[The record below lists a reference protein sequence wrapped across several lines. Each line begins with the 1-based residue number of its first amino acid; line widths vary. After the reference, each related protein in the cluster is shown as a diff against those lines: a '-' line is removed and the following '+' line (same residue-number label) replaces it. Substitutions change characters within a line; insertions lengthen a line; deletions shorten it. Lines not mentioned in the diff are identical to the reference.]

1 MATES
6 QKENK
11 MSKMDDYQLKSIV
24 SSEITDALNHFD
36 SEYSQDRIRAMDFY
50 MGEPFGNEVSGRS
63 SVVSTEVADTV
74 EAIMPNLMRVFTAN
88 DKYVRF
94 NARTSED
101 VEKAEQISDYV
112 NYVIN
117 HDNEGYKIMYNWFK
131 DALLFRLGVVK
142 YFYEEEENVT
152 EEEYNGL
159 SEEELAA
166 LLSNPD
172 IEIVEQQE
180 TVLNS
185 YMEDD
190 GTVVPL
196 ESSYD
201 LSVRVTEKKGKIKV
215 INVPPEE
222 FLVNKRATSLE
233 DAYFICHRTTMTV
246 SDLVAMGYDRD
257 EVEAHAG
264 KSDLSVDEERTNRFQ
279 DLEAVTGT
287 DAADPTLREVTY
299 YECIMNVDFDGDG
312 IAERRRVC
320 AIGSNGSHVLHNEP
334 FDHVPFAVVSPVL
347 MPHRLIGRSIYDMT
361 EDLQVIKS
369 TLLRQYLDS
378 VYSSTLPRM
387 IAVEGQVN
395 LDDLLEGTAGGIIR
409 ARAPGMVQPITGA
422 SVGGEVRPLMD
433 YLDNIKEQRTGMSK
447 ASQGLDANA
456 LQSTTASAISATVRG
471 AQVKLESYARTMA
484 ETGVKSLFKGILHLV
499 TKYDNKPRIARLR
512 NNFVPIDPREWTSEY
527 DVVVQVGLGTADDE
541 QKIAFLTQIATKQE
555 QILQQLGPTNPI
567 VTMSQYVNTLRSI
580 AEIGGFKDA
589 DQFFNN
595 SEQIQMA
602 QEQQAQQQPQMSPE
616 QMQMQ
621 QLMQLEQQKA
631 QAQQALEQQKAE
643 ANIALQRDKMAQQL
657 MLDREKM
664 QMEIELR
671 RQELQAEA
679 ELRVA
684 KAVTDS
690 QISTNLPRV

>member
-1 MATES
+1 MPD
-6 QKENK
+6 
-11 MSKMDDYQLKSIV
+11 MDDYQLNSIV

-36 SEYSQDRIRAMDFY
+36 SEFSQERIRAMDFY
-50 MGEPFGNEVSGRS
+50 LGEPFGNEVEGRS

-94 NARTSED
+94 SPRTAED
-101 VEKAEQISDYV
+101 MERAEQVSDYV
-112 NYVIN
+112 NYIIN
-117 HDNEGYKIMYNWFK
+117 HDNEGYKILYNWFK
-131 DALLFRLGVVK
+131 DALLFRLGIVK

-159 SEEELAA
+159 DENELAV
-166 LLSNPD
+166 LLANPD
-172 IEIVEQQE
+172 IEVIEQQE

-201 LSVRVTEKKGKIKV
+201 LSVRVTERKGKIKV

-222 FLVNKRATSLE
+222 FLVNRRATSLE
-233 DAYFICHRTTMTV
+233 DSYFVAHRTTMTV
-246 SDLVAMGYDRD
+246 SDLVAMGYDRE

-264 KSDLSVDEERTNRFQ
+264 LSDLDVDQERTNRFQ
-279 DLEAVTGT
+279 DLEANTGT
-287 DAADPTLREVTY
+287 DAADPTLRDVVY
-299 YECIMNVDFDGDG
+299 YECIMKVDYDGDG
-312 IAERRRVC
+312 IAERRRIC
-320 AIGSNGSHVLHNEP
+320 AIGAEGTHILHNEP

-369 TLLRQYLDS
+369 TLMRQYLDS
-378 VYSSTLPRM
+378 VYTSTLPRM
-387 IAVEGQVN
+387 VAVEGQVN

-409 ARAPGMVQPITGA
+409 ARQPGMVQAISGTP
-422 SVGGEVRPLMD
+422 VGGEVRPLMD

-499 TKYDNKPRIARLR
+499 TKYDNKPRIVRLR
-512 NNFVPIDPREWTSEY
+512 NNFVPIDPREWTSEF

-541 QKIAFLTQIATKQE
+541 QKIAFLTQIAAKQE
-555 QILQQLGPTNPI
+555 QILMQLGPSNP
-567 VTMSQYVNTLRSI
+567 VVSMSQYVNTLRSI

-589 DQFFNN
+589 DQFFA
-595 SEQIQMA
+595 SPQQIQM
-602 QEQQAQQQPQMSPE
+602 QQQQQQQQPPQPNPEVAMKQQQME
-616 QMQMQ
+616 AE
-621 QLMQLEQQKA
+621 L
-631 QAQQALEQQKAE
+631 ALK
-643 ANIALQRDKMAQQL
+643 
-657 MLDREKM
+657 REKM
-664 QMEIELR
+664 QADIQLERERMTMEMELR

-679 ELRVA
+679 ELRMA

>member
-1 MATES
+1 MPD
-6 QKENK
+6 
-11 MSKMDDYQLKSIV
+11 MDDYKLNSIV

-36 SEYSQDRIRAMDFY
+36 SEFSQERIRAMDFY
-50 MGEPFGNEVSGRS
+50 LGEPFGNEVEGRS

-94 NARTSED
+94 SARTAED
-101 VEKAEQISDYV
+101 MERAEQVSDYV
-112 NYVIN
+112 NYIIN
-117 HDNEGYKIMYNWFK
+117 HDNEGYKILYNWFK

-159 SEEELAA
+159 DENELAV
-166 LLSNPD
+166 LLANPD
-172 IEIVEQQE
+172 VEVVEQQE
-180 TVLNS
+180 TVVNS

-190 GTVVPL
+190 GTVVPI

-201 LSVRVTEKKGKIKV
+201 LSVRVTERKGKIKV

-222 FLVNKRATSLE
+222 FLVNRRATSLDE
-233 DAYFICHRTTMTV
+233 AYFVAHRTTMTV
-246 SDLVAMGYDRD
+246 SDLVAMGYDRE

-264 KSDLSVDEERTNRFQ
+264 LSDLDVDEERTNRFQ
-279 DLEAVTGT
+279 DLEANTGT
-287 DAADPTLREVTY
+287 DAADPTLREVVY
-299 YECIMNVDFDGDG
+299 YECIMKVDYDGDG
-312 IAERRRVC
+312 IAERRRIC
-320 AIGSNGSHVLHNEP
+320 AIGAEGTHILHNEP

-369 TLLRQYLDS
+369 TLMRQYLDS
-378 VYSSTLPRM
+378 VYTSTLPRM
-387 IAVEGQVN
+387 VAVEGQVN

-409 ARAPGMVQPITGA
+409 ARQPGMVQAITGTP
-422 SVGGEVRPLMD
+422 VGGEVRPLMD

-499 TKYDNKPRIARLR
+499 TKYDNKPRIVRLR
-512 NNFVPIDPREWTSEY
+512 NNFVPIDPREWTSEF

-541 QKIAFLTQIATKQE
+541 QKIAFLTQIAAKQE
-555 QILQQLGPTNPI
+555 QILMQLGPNNP
-567 VTMSQYVNTLRSI
+567 VVSMAQYVNTLRSI

-589 DQFFNN
+589 DMFF
-595 SEQIQMA
+595 SSPQQIQM
-602 QEQQAQQQPQMSPE
+602 QQQQQQQQPPQPDPAVAMKQQQME
-616 QMQMQ
+616 AE
-621 QLMQLEQQKA
+621 L
-631 QAQQALEQQKAE
+631 ALK
-643 ANIALQRDKMAQQL
+643 
-657 MLDREKM
+657 REKM
-664 QMEIELR
+664 QADIQLERERMTMEMELR

-679 ELRVA
+679 ELRMA

>member
-1 MATES
+1 
-6 QKENK
+6 

-616 QMQMQ
+616 QMRMQ

>member
-1 MATES
+1 MPD
-6 QKENK
+6 
-11 MSKMDDYQLKSIV
+11 MDDYQLNSIV

-36 SEYSQDRIRAMDFY
+36 SEFSQERIRAMDFY
-50 MGEPFGNEVSGRS
+50 LGEPFGNEVEGRS

-94 NARTSED
+94 SPRTAED
-101 VEKAEQISDYV
+101 MERAEQVSDYV
-112 NYVIN
+112 NYIIN
-117 HDNEGYKIMYNWFK
+117 HDNEGYKILYNWFK
-131 DALLFRLGVVK
+131 DALLFRLGIVK

-159 SEEELAA
+159 DENELAV
-166 LLSNPD
+166 LLANPD
-172 IEIVEQQE
+172 IEVIEQQE

-201 LSVRVTEKKGKIKV
+201 LSVRVTERKGKIKV

-222 FLVNKRATSLE
+222 FLVNRRATSLE
-233 DAYFICHRTTMTV
+233 DAYFVAHRTTMTV
-246 SDLVAMGYDRD
+246 SDLVAMGYDRE

-264 KSDLSVDEERTNRFQ
+264 LSDLDVDEERTNRFQ
-279 DLEAVTGT
+279 DLEANTGT
-287 DAADPTLREVTY
+287 DAADPTLREVVY
-299 YECIMNVDFDGDG
+299 YECIMKVDYDGDG
-312 IAERRRVC
+312 IAERRRIC
-320 AIGSNGSHVLHNEP
+320 AIGSEGTHILHNEP

-369 TLLRQYLDS
+369 TLMRQYLDS
-378 VYSSTLPRM
+378 VYTSTLPRM
-387 IAVEGQVN
+387 VAVEGQVN

-409 ARAPGMVQPITGA
+409 ARQPGMVQAITGTP
-422 SVGGEVRPLMD
+422 VGGEVRPLMD

-499 TKYDNKPRIARLR
+499 TKYDNKPRIVRLR
-512 NNFVPIDPREWTSEY
+512 NNFVPIDPREWTSEF

-541 QKIAFLTQIATKQE
+541 QKIAFLTQIAAKQE
-555 QILQQLGPTNPI
+555 QILMQLGPNNPV
-567 VTMSQYVNTLRSI
+567 VTMAQYVNTLRSI

-589 DQFFNN
+589 DQFFA
-595 SEQIQMA
+595 SPQQIQM
-602 QEQQAQQQPQMSPE
+602 QQQQQQQQPPQPDPAVAMKQQQME
-616 QMQMQ
+616 AE
-621 QLMQLEQQKA
+621 L
-631 QAQQALEQQKAE
+631 ALK
-643 ANIALQRDKMAQQL
+643 
-657 MLDREKM
+657 REKM
-664 QMEIELR
+664 QADIQLERERMTMEMELR

-679 ELRVA
+679 ELRMA